1 MAKPKYSSELVIRV
15 AKKSSFVKR
24 ETRYVSKLV
33 VHVADAAALVEM
45 MRYDSCFPSSEA
57 EAHRVIRLIGHAES
71 LQGDDHIVRLTRVA
85 LNDNPPTMERW
96 KSFACH
102 VLDVRHPEEAPMS
115 DEEAK
120 HLAELSQKT
129 GWSYG
134 D

>member
-1 MAKPKYSSELVIRV
+1 MAKII
-15 AKKSSFVKR
+15 KR
-24 ETRYVSKLV
+24 ETRYTSKLV

-57 EAHRVIRLIGHAES
+57 EAHKIIRLIGHSDAEDGS
-71 LQGDDHIVRLTRVA
+71 DHIIRLTRVA
-85 LNDNPPTMERW
+85 MNDNPPTSERW

-102 VLDVRHPEEAPMS
+102 VLDVRHPEGSPLS

-120 HLAELSQKT
+120 HLAAMSQKT